1 MILSIIPLLKGFKLN
16 KYQDSSFI
24 QALNRQNQ
32 GTTPIWLMRQAGR
45 YLPEYRKVRAEAKDF
60 WTLCKTPELACEVTL
75 QPLRRY
81 DLDAAIVFSDILTIP
96 DAIGFELKF
105 EEKKGPVFHKTFR
118 AVEDLKQLK
127 QHDAMSRLA
136 YVFDAVAMCRAN
148 MPSHLPLIGFSG
160 SPWTLACYMVEGQ
173 SSKNF
178 SEIFQMLYRA
188 PELIRH
194 LLDILRELV
203 AVYLIEQVNHGA
215 NALMLFDTWGGI
227 LPSDAYQKL
236 NLPDF
241 EYIVQRIK
249 TVHPDTPVVIF
260 GKNNGFYLQE
270 LASTGCQGIGI
281 DWTVDI
287 AKANALVGNKVSLQ
301 GNLHPEV
308 LKQSPEVIQSEALK
322 ILRAYGNGPGHVFN
336 LGHGITPDVPPE
348 AVQILIETVHQYQK
362 NQ

>member
-1 MILSIIPLLKGFKLN
+1 
-16 KYQDSSFI
+16 
-24 QALNRQNQ
+24 
-32 GTTPIWLMRQAGR
+32 MRQAGR
-45 YLPEYRKVRAEAKDF
+45 YLPEYRKVRAEAKSF

-96 DAIGFELKF
+96 DAIGFELQF
-105 EEKKGPVFHKTFR
+105 EEKKGPVFQNTFR
-118 AVEDLKQLK
+118 TTADLKQLK
-127 QHDAMSRLA
+127 QQDAMSRLT

-148 MPSHLPLIGFSG
+148 MPSHLPLIGFAG

-173 SSKNF
+173 SSKSF

-188 PELIRH
+188 PDLIRH

-203 AVYLIEQVNHGA
+203 ADYLIEQVNHGA
-215 NALMLFDTWGGI
+215 NALMIFDTWGGI
-227 LPSDAYQKL
+227 LPSDAYQML
-236 NLPDF
+236 NLQDF

-249 TVHPDTPVVIF
+249 AVHPDIPVVIF

-270 LASTGCQGIGI
+270 LAATGCQGIGI

-287 AKANALVGNKVSLQ
+287 AKANALVGDKVSLQ

-308 LKQSPEVIQSEALK
+308 LKQSPEVIQKEALK
-322 ILRAYGNGPGHVFN
+322 ILQAYGNGPGHVFN

-348 AVQILIETVHQYQK
+348 AVEVLIETVHQYQK
-362 NQ
+362 N